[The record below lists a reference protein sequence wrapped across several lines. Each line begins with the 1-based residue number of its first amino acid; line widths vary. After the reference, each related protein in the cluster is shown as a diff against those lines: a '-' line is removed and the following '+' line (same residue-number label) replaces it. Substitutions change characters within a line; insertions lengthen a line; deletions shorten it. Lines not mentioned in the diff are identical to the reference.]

1 MKTIQIIA
9 VIVFSLV
16 STNVAFAQDEFYNED
31 RNNQSSEVVNEKE
44 MVNEEN
50 YSTYKTENDFNENEN
65 EETKNENYIEE
76 DNNEEQERK
85 RRRRQAN
92 TEFVAEIMVDVFI
105 NTVFIIAAFWQ

>member
-31 RNNQSSEVVNEKE
+31 PKNQSSELVNEKE

-65 EETKNENYIEE
+65 EVIKNENYIKE
-76 DNNEEQERK
+76 DNNEGEERK